1 VDRTVHVSRGGGG
14 GARRSLHASP
24 HKQKHGVSLRKEILA
39 REKSLFLLDKIS
51 QVFGHLLDLS
61 FVKVSNVVEIL
72 LVANGDEIDSNPLPP
87 IPSTTTDTMDVV
99 LAVCG

>member
-1 VDRTVHVSRGGGG
+1 M
-14 GARRSLHASP
+14 
-24 HKQKHGVSLRKEILA
+24 LA